1 MPRDRLQDLLEMSR
15 KTPHKPLVWYGLA
28 MEYRSRG
35 QRAES
40 AAAFERCVAADQT
53 YVPAYFQWGM
63 TLDES
68 HDRPGAIAMLKRGM
82 EAART
87 KGDSHAA
94 SEMGSQLELWGVDV
108 D

>member
-1 MPRDRLQDLLEMSR
+1 MPRDRFQDLLEMSR

-40 AAAFERCVAADQT
+40 AAAFGACVEADRA
-53 YVPAYFQWGM
+53 YVPAYFQWGL

-68 HDRPGAIAMLKRGM
+68 GDRTGAIRLLTQGIQV
-82 EAART
+82 ARS
-87 KGDSHAA
+87 KGDTHAA
-94 SEMGSQLELWGVDV
+94 SEMESQLELWGAPP
-108 D
+108 